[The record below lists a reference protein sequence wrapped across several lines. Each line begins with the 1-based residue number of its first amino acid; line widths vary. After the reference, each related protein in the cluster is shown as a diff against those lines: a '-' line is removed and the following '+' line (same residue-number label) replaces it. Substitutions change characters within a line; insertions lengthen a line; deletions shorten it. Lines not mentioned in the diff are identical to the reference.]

1 MRKWRRFSKL
11 KLTLEKRVKVIFK
24 FLEDTK
30 ADLVGNGFENP
41 RATAEVGVEMEE
53 AVAVGRELRREN
65 ARRRGVA
72 W

>member
-1 MRKWRRFSKL
+1 M
-11 KLTLEKRVKVIFK
+11 IFK

-53 AVAVGRELRREN
+53 AVAVGRELRRE
-65 ARRRGVA
+65 RGLRSNPFDFGN
-72 W
+72 

>member
-1 MRKWRRFSKL
+1 M
-11 KLTLEKRVKVIFK
+11 IFK